1 MWNLKCEGKVF
12 SLSHDMRNKD
22 AKKTIIVYSHDSE
35 FSIPLQCN
43 IINLKSF
50 LQYVSTF
57 VIVGCR
63 QIKKLK
69 KKTTRVGVSKSQE
82 TQNTETATEIC
93 SIERV
98 VWQKALLESSSSGN
112 AVKITKKE
120 FEGAHF

>member
-57 VIVGCR
+57 VNVRCR

-69 KKTTRVGVSKSQE
+69 KK
-82 TQNTETATEIC
+82 
-93 SIERV
+93 
-98 VWQKALLESSSSGN
+98 LLELEFLN
-112 AVKITKKE
+112 HKKNKIQKQPRKY
-120 FEGAHF
+120 AL